1 MTIGASSGDAHDRR
15 ISRHDGSGSGVTAVR
30 SARTSASA
38 ADDWHAQG
46 AAAVL
51 QRLASTE
58 AGLSGAE
65 VAARLARDGPNL
77 LPTQVPPGMLAIG
90 LRQLKSPLIYVLL
103 AAAVVALFI
112 GEVSDT
118 IFIAVVLVI
127 NSLVGG
133 WQEWHAE
140 QQRHGLQR
148 MLRTAAT
155 VLRDGRWIDRDAAD
169 VVVGDI
175 VSLESGQRVPADL
188 RLLAARDLELD
199 ESLLTGESLPVV
211 KDAAWLGKPEAGQ
224 ADRCNMAWA
233 GSSVARGRGH
243 GVVVATGATTVVG
256 QLAIAIT
263 AADTGTPPLVERMA
277 RFSRAIAWAVLVAAA
292 LIGMVAVLVHDAS
305 IGTMFMAGVALA
317 VSAIP
322 EGLPV
327 AITVALAVGAR
338 RMAGRGAIVR
348 RLPAVEGLGSCTL
361 IASDKTGTLTCNELT
376 VRDLWLADGTRA
388 VVTGSG
394 YAPDGRIEC
403 VTGEPIATDDPRLDE
418 LLSIAAACNEGQ
430 LVRHDGAWTWRGDPT
445 DVALLALARKGGV
458 EREAFLARHPAMG
471 AIAFEPEH
479 RYSASVHQRGPATWI
494 AVKGAPERVLEMCD
508 MDEGQRR
515 AALAAATGMASRG
528 LRVLALAS
536 GYRPASR
543 GAPGSPSGLRWAGHV
558 GLIDP
563 LRPEAAVAVRRC
575 ADAGVRVIMLTG
587 DHPVTALAIAREL
600 GIADRVDDV
609 VHGPDLRC
617 SDELQLQRSLARGR
631 VYARVT
637 PEQKLAIVRAAQRAG
652 HFVAVTGDGVN
663 DAPAL
668 RHANIG
674 VAMGRGGTDV
684 ARDASDVVLSDDS
697 FATIVAGI
705 EEGRVAYRNIRN
717 VVYLVVAAGVAEVLT
732 VGVAVML
739 GLPLPLLPVQLL
751 WLNLVTNGIQDVSL
765 AVEQRRGDE
774 LQVPPRRP
782 AEPLFDR
789 LMLQR
794 VLLGGGW
801 MAALGLA
808 AFVVLLETG
817 VPLPEARNSLM
828 LLMVLMQNVDAFNA
842 RSETVSAFRIPLR
855 SNYFLV
861 AGVSAALLVH
871 MAAMNTPLLQ
881 RVLSFAP
888 LPASSWLPLGAAA
901 VSLLLVME
909 TQKALWRSRGRV

>member
-1 MTIGASSGDAHDRR
+1 MTPGAPDEVRARR
-15 ISRHDGSGSGVTAVR
+15 SLRRSESGSTVVPPRHTGDPEPA
-30 SARTSASA
+30 
-38 ADDWHAQG
+38 DWHALRAG
-46 AAAVL
+46 AVL
-51 QRLASTE
+51 RRLESTE
-58 AGLSGAE
+58 AGLSGTEA
-65 VAARLARDGPNL
+65 AARLARDGRNL
-77 LPTQVPPGMLAIG
+77 LPTQVPPGVLAIG

-103 AAAVVALFI
+103 AAAVVALFL

-118 IFIAVVLVI
+118 LFIAVVLAI
-127 NSLVGG
+127 NSVVGG

-148 MLRTAAT
+148 MLRISAT
-155 VLRDGRWIDRDAAD
+155 VLRDGRWLDRDAAD
-169 VVVGDI
+169 IVTGDI

-188 RLLAARDLELD
+188 RLLETRDLEHD
-199 ESLLTGESLPVV
+199 ESLLTGESLPVA
-211 KDAAWLGKPEAGQ
+211 KDAAWVGAPETRQ
-224 ADRCNMAWA
+224 AERRNMAWA

-256 QLAIAIT
+256 QLAISIT
-263 AADTGTPPLVERMA
+263 AADTGTPPLVERME
-277 RFSRAIAWAVLVAAA
+277 RFSRTIAWSVLVAAA
-292 LIGMVAVLVHDAS
+292 LIGIVAVLVHEAS
-305 IGTMFMAGVALA
+305 IGTMFMSGVALA

-376 VRDLWLADGTRA
+376 VRELWLADGTRA

-394 YAPDGRIEC
+394 YAPDGRIEN
-403 VTGEPIATDDPRLDE
+403 VTGEPIAIDDARLHE
-418 LLSIAAACNEGQ
+418 LLSIAAACNEGHMR
-430 LVRHDGAWTWRGDPT
+430 RHDGAWTWRGDPT

-458 EREAFLARHPAMG
+458 EREAFVARHPAVG
-471 AIAFEPEH
+471 GIAFEPEH
-479 RYSASVHQRGPATWI
+479 RYSASVHERGRETWT
-494 AVKGAPERVLEMCD
+494 AVKGAPERVLTMCD
-508 MDEGQRR
+508 MDEAQRR
-515 AALAAATGMASRG
+515 LALATATEMASRG

-536 GYRPASR
+536 GCRPA
-543 GAPGSPSGLRWAGHV
+543 GKDPVVPPSGLRWAGHV

-563 LRPEAAVAVRRC
+563 LRPEAADAVRRC
-575 ADAGVRVIMLTG
+575 TAAGVRVIMLTG

-600 GIADRVDDV
+600 GIAERVDDV

-617 SDELQLQRSLARGR
+617 DDEAQVQRSLASGR

-697 FATIVAGI
+697 IATIVAGI

-732 VGVAVML
+732 VGLAVVL
-739 GLPLPLLPVQLL
+739 GLPLPLLPAQLL

-765 AVEQRRGDE
+765 AVEKRRGDE

-782 AEPLFDR
+782 DEPLFDR

-801 MAALGLA
+801 MAALGLT
-808 AFVVLLETG
+808 AFVMLLESG

-855 SNYFLV
+855 SNYFLA
-861 AGVSAALLVH
+861 AGVSTALLVH
-871 MAAMNTPLLQ
+871 VAAMNTPLLQ

-888 LPASSWLPLGAAA
+888 LPVSAWLPLAVAAL
-901 VSLLLVME
+901 SLLLVME
-909 TQKALWRSRGRV
+909 TQKAVWRSRGHP